1 MHSIKDVPK
10 SMRRTGML
18 LFRSA
23 FMEALYGYTPMCIV
37 HAAHAAEILLKA
49 RIAQEHPL
57 LIFSKLPKLNG
68 NSLNPS
74 LIDLLEKGR
83 TLSYEELPDQ
93 LWNTTGIKIK
103 LIDQYRE
110 FGKLRNQII
119 HFSMVSVHQ
128 LDILTLKYSLQLLD
142 PLIEDFWGKSVIE
155 FIKRD
160 PDPTLDY
167 QSLFQTGLLEEMI
180 ISKGFSIDQRLRR
193 ILGEDSQRAW
203 EEMEKSYRDWNE
215 EFQALTDEQLEAQCK
230 EYAEI
235 HENPYEEELQKH
247 NEKIQTDWDTFLL
260 SF

>member
-1 MHSIKDVPK
+1 MDSIKDVPK
-10 SMRRTGML
+10 NMRLTGMF

-23 FMEALYGYTPMCIV
+23 FMEALYGHTPMCIV

-57 LIFSKLPKLNG
+57 LIFSKLPKPNG
-68 NSLNPS
+68 NSRNPS

-83 TLSYEELPDQ
+83 TFSYEELPDQ
-93 LWNTTGIKIK
+93 LWNTTGIKIEF
-103 LIDQYRE
+103 IDQYKK

-119 HFSMVSVHQ
+119 HFSIASVNQ

-160 PDPTLDY
+160 PDPTLQY
-167 QSLFQTGLLEEMI
+167 QSLFQTGIFEEMI
-180 ISKGFSIDQRLRR
+180 ISKGFPINQRLRR
-193 ILGEDSQRAW
+193 ILGKDSQRAW
-203 EEMEKSYRDWNE
+203 EELKKVDRDWDE
-215 EFQALTDEQLEAQCK
+215 AWDAQTDEQLQAQYE
-230 EYAEI
+230 EYVEN
-235 HENPYEEELQKH
+235 HQNPYEEELQKH
-247 NEKIQTDWDTFLL
+247 NEKIQTDWDNFLL